1 MYWRD
6 RNIEVGGQTGGGE
19 VGQLTISSYIHTQP
33 YSLAIFRKMIC
44 VISRHFINIFTQAIL
59 RGN

>member
-6 RNIEVGGQTGGGE
+6 RNIEVGGQTGGE

-44 VISRHFINIFTQAIL
+44 VISRHLKNIFKK
-59 RGN
+59 GNIKR